1 MEFVKKITNFREFSN
16 IVKLQFSVRSAGCGQ
31 SNTCINFMFVQE
43 MFSKKDRELA
53 KLRQHCVAHVV
64 AAGKLASQQ
73 SDWLTNEMTQKQ
85 EAVRGIFAAALSQ
98 RLAAVTD
105 KKAKRKCLVESE
117 VNTYCSIIRFF
128 DL

>member
-1 MEFVKKITNFREFSN
+1 
-16 IVKLQFSVRSAGCGQ
+16 
-31 SNTCINFMFVQE
+31 MFVQE
-43 MFSKKDRELA
+43 MFSKKEQELA
-53 KLRQHCVAHVV
+53 KLWQDCVTHVV
-64 AAGKLASQQ
+64 AAGKLTSQQ

-117 VNTYCSIIRFF
+117 VNPYCSIIRFF
-128 DL
+128 NV